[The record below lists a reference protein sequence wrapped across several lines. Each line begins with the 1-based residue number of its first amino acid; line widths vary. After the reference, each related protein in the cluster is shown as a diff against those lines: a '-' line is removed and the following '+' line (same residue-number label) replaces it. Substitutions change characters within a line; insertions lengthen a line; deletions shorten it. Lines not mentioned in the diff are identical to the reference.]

1 MPGHKIA
8 ILLAACMLAFTA
20 FRNVSY
26 AQEPEFYLIEDDQLD
41 TIDAE
46 CV

>member
-1 MPGHKIA
+1 MKHRIS
-8 ILLAACMLAFTA
+8 ILLAASMLALTA
-20 FRNVSY
+20 FQNVSY
-26 AQEPEFYLIEDDQLD
+26 AQVPELYLIEDDQLD